1 MPQFD
6 VYRNTSESAE
16 EAPYLVDL
24 QSSAVG
30 MLETRLVAPLRPRK
44 SISWLIRALHPEVK
58 LGSRLFIVSTGE
70 LSAVATNELGPV
82 VGNLSSQRGDFI
94 AALDLLF
101 TGI

>member
-1 MPQFD
+1 MAQFD
-6 VYRNTSESAE
+6 VYRNTSASAE

-24 QSSAVG
+24 QSGAVDV
-30 MLETRLVAPLRPRK
+30 LETRLVAPLRPRK
-44 SISWLIRALHPEVK
+44 SINWLIRALHPEVK
-58 LGSRLFIVSTGE
+58 LGSRAFVVSTGE
-70 LSAVATNELGPV
+70 LSAVAITELGPV